1 MMEKRIQEKI
11 DKYKKTAKSQ
21 PTLIA
26 EHVGH
31 AADNLLTD
39 DSLSKVIR
47 TKKDADNFMNE
58 LDRLTKNTK

>member
-1 MMEKRIQEKI
+1 MEKRIQEKI
-11 DKYKKTAKSQ
+11 DKYKKAAKSQ
-21 PTLIA
+21 PPLTA

-31 AADNLLTD
+31 NTAD

>member
-1 MMEKRIQEKI
+1 MEKRIQEKI
-11 DKYKKTAKSQ
+11 DKYKKAAKSQ
-21 PTLIA
+21 RPLTA

-31 AADNLLTD
+31 TAG

-47 TKKDADNFMNE
+47 TKKDADNFMSE

>member
-1 MMEKRIQEKI
+1 MEKRIQEKI
-11 DKYKKTAKSQ
+11 DKYKKAAKSQ
-21 PTLIA
+21 PPLTA
-26 EHVGH
+26 EHVRH
-31 AADNLLTD
+31 AADDLLTD